1 MNTIIVD
8 GQETASQ
15 TSVLTG
21 TRLLT
26 VGTGLL
32 IVEFIANL
40 NDATN
45 NFVATL
51 QLPNGDNPFSSIQVP
66 GVNPSL
72 TGVMDERMKF
82 MASYRI
88 SDFRSGAGH
97 VVLAFVETGAAILYW
112 RVTHK
117 AR

>member
-8 GQETASQ
+8 GIESATVA
-15 TSVLTG
+15 SVLTG

-26 VGTGLL
+26 VGAGLL
-32 IVEFIANL
+32 IVEFISNL

-45 NFVATL
+45 NFTASL
-51 QLPNGDNPFSSIQVP
+51 QLPNGDNPFSTLLVP

-72 TGVMDERMKF
+72 TGVMDDRMKF
-82 MASYRI
+82 MATYRI
-88 SDFRSGAGH
+88 TGLKVGGGH
-97 VVLAFVETGAAILYW
+97 VVLGFTETGAAIMYW

-117 AR
+117 SA

>member
-8 GQETASQ
+8 GRLTA
-15 TSVLTG
+15 TNLSVLTG

-26 VGTGLL
+26 VGPGLL
-32 IVEFIANL
+32 IIEFIADL

-45 NFVATL
+45 NFVANL
-51 QLPNGDNPFSSIQVP
+51 QLPNGDNPFSAIQVP

-72 TGVMDERMKF
+72 AGVMDDRQKF

-88 SDFRSGAGH
+88 SSIVNGAGH
-97 VVLAFVETGAAILYW
+97 VVLGFTETGAAIMYF